1 MTDLERNEFREFNG
15 RMIEELCEIGEKIV
29 DAYAQDIRR
38 IALRQTANEV
48 VSGLPR
54 WRWQQFDAAKD
65 YHE

>member
-38 IALRQTANEV
+38 IASNEI

-54 WRWQQFDAAKD
+54 WRWQKFDAAKD

>member
-1 MTDLERNEFREFNG
+1 MNTFPINEGETLAQWVIRFTD
-15 RMIEELCEIGEKIV
+15 
-29 DAYAQDIRR
+29 D
-38 IALRQTANEV
+38 ALRQQLRNEI